1 MAVALTLEGASLALA
16 TISLPLAA
24 CSPSQMAADAAFDPQ
39 AAPDLLPA
47 PLPPACARLAAALS
61 AVRALASPELPFAAL
76 PASTD
81 ALRVVAPKAKA
92 AQVYKGLRAQVSGK
106 AREMGAALLC
116 RPCMNGGA
124 LRCA

>member
-47 PLPPACARLAAALS
+47 WS
-61 AVRALASPELPFAAL
+61 
-76 PASTD
+76 
-81 ALRVVAPKAKA
+81 
-92 AQVYKGLRAQVSGK
+92 
-106 AREMGAALLC
+106 M
-116 RPCMNGGA
+116 
-124 LRCA
+124 